1 VSPVLI
7 LIDVQKGFDDP
18 SWGRRNNPDA
28 DQNIEKL
35 LTTFRKHKLPVIHI
49 QHMSTEPQST
59 LRPHQVGNEFKAY
72 AVPQLGEAV
81 FQKTVNSAFIG
92 TNLEN
97 HLKDLGSPTLIIAG
111 ITTNHCVSTTTR
123 MAGNLGF
130 SVFVS
135 SDATHAFDFKSI
147 EGKLL
152 PAALMHE
159 VGLAELNHEF
169 ATILST
175 TDILELTCP
184 KLIEE
189 IS

>member
-1 VSPVLI
+1 MNSVLI

-18 SWGRRNNPDA
+18 SWGPRNNPEA

-49 QHMSTEPQST
+49 QHMSTEPHST
-59 LRPHQVGNEFKAY
+59 LRPNQPGNEFKDY
-72 AVPQLGEAV
+72 ARPFPDEIII
-81 FQKTVNSAFIG
+81 QKTVNSAFIG
-92 TNLEN
+92 TNLEA
-97 HLKDLGSPTLIIAG
+97 HLKAFSLTTLVIAG

-130 SVFVS
+130 NVFVS
-135 SDATHAFDFKSI
+135 SDATHAFDFKSV

-159 VGLAELNHEF
+159 VGLAELNYEF
-169 ATILST
+169 ANVLATTAILRHFVL
-175 TDILELTCP
+175 D
-184 KLIEE
+184 
-189 IS
+189 

>member
-1 VSPVLI
+1 MSPVLI

-18 SWGRRNNPDA
+18 YWGPRNNPEA

-35 LTTFRKHKLPVIHI
+35 LTTFRARRLPIIHI
-49 QHMSTEPQST
+49 QHMSTEPGST
-59 LRPHQVGNEFKAY
+59 LRPNQIGNEFKDY
-72 AVPQLGEAV
+72 ARPLQGEV
-81 FQKTVNSAFIG
+81 IIQKTVNSAFIG

-97 HLKDLGSPTLIIAG
+97 LLRENAYSPLVIAG

-130 SVFVS
+130 KVYVA
-135 SDATHAFDFKSI
+135 SDATHAFDFKSV
-147 EGKLL
+147 EGKHL

-169 ATILST
+169 ATVLT
-175 TDILELTCP
+175 TDAILN
-184 KLIEE
+184 
-189 IS
+189 SVF